1 MQGSRNLLSSSG
13 DVTVAIISHDWK
25 DSAGKN
31 AVDGGNESDGVDR
44 VDSWRGAFFGEVVTV
59 EEVRK
64 DPRETKRRKGNRG
77 KSRVGEMRG
86 GDAAGKGRT
95 GGKREIGLVVAIAG
109 KRKGKKREGKVAIEV
124 VALTNEEEND
134 IREEAGEKGKGESKG
149 FESVRGREGQRD
161 ERRDGGRDKGHG
173 EKDKSVRQE
182 SSTREENRKEEG
194 ARENGSDTRQKEEVE
209 RKVEAAAG
217 ACEGQ
222 LSSRGAQAAE
232 AGGEAGVVAQADATV
247 ETNSTADVVRERE
260 AGGDSNATGE
270 AGTASG
276 GGVSAGAVIAV
287 AKVRV
292 SLPHALY
299 RTLRYESHR
308 MNSETSQNL
317 LWPRFYYRY
326 HWSCLYA
333 CVSTPA
339 SRPPLLLSPPPLL
352 LPQGNLG
359 ARLQALCLAPAV
371 SAVWSTRALGEA
383 GPGKAEADK
392 AGEVTVVW
400 SDSAIADTDV
410 DGSAADSAGGSP
422 KKRPAGEGF
431 LDLFSAFPG
440 VDLLALDEK
449 DKAAWPSVTVT
460 GAASAAPLLESQ
472 KEVQVSLPACVN
484 EESESAN
491 SATSGNSSSAE
502 VPELSLSLR
511 VPSGLINVASREWTP
526 PEACS
531 ALRQFQSCL
540 GALQPSS
547 RVTRLLEEGALG
559 ETETAAGTPEE
570 LVKEERGGVKG
581 GFRKRLARS
590 TAVYL
595 EANQVM
601 PGGTCGGCPEDPLL
615 NCTLRTL
622 TWRYLRVP
630 SNSSDVDFTVAAASA
645 TDAATVAGTFHPLRA
660 PLLLPHTAARTAM
673 GCPLRIPPSSSSSSY
688 SSSSS
693 SSPTTSSNSS
703 PSPPPSLSSVS
714 SSSPSASSRRLLAL
728 KGEEKEQG
736 ELEKE
741 SGSLADTTGSN
752 SPGSE
757 SPGSDSSENRSSG
770 ASSSSGSGAS
780 SSSGSGASGAE
791 GHKWSCGQLE
801 LAELLLLSWARGL
814 IHSRPSIEALFIAA
828 QGRRHRTSHSSS
840 VGGDVVGASAE
851 AGAVLLGA
859 AFAVEKS
866 VCSAPRAAGFVNQKY
881 LQQMLV
887 DEELKTVYCSVPKV
901 ACTSWKVWFRE
912 QLSKRLGGNKS
923 HRVKL
928 FARTSVH
935 SPLQSGLSIMGY
947 GFEEQDNIRFL
958 TRPDFFKFSFVRNPL
973 TRIASAYLNKHVHG
987 VGLHG
992 RKYWNERFFMGIS
1005 AYNAF
1010 LKSQNGSDF
1019 IPFSTFMSF
1028 LRQRATRCVECMD
1041 PHVRPQI
1048 DLCKLDAIRYDFI
1061 GRFEN
1066 LEEDVAKVMRHF
1078 GEEEKNPFHDA
1089 HWAHPTNASARL
1101 LELYDKSAYEDATI
1115 TYNSEFSVP
1124 LNGLEYR
1131 PPQALAD
1138 MFETKS

>member
-1 MQGSRNLLSSSG
+1 M
-13 DVTVAIISHDWK
+13 AIK
-25 DSAGKN
+25 
-31 AVDGGNESDGVDR
+31 VD
-44 VDSWRGAFFGEVVTV
+44 
-59 EEVRK
+59 
-64 DPRETKRRKGNRG
+64 
-77 KSRVGEMRG
+77 
-86 GDAAGKGRT
+86 
-95 GGKREIGLVVAIAG
+95 
-109 KRKGKKREGKVAIEV
+109 
-124 VALTNEEEND
+124 ALTNEAESA
-134 IREEAGEKGKGESKG
+134 IREEAGEKGKGESKRS
-149 FESVRGREGQRD
+149 ESVRGRKGQRD
-161 ERRDGGRDKGHG
+161 ERRDEGRDKSHG
-173 EKDKSVRQE
+173 EKEKSVQQE
-182 SSTREENRKEEG
+182 SSTREESRKEEG

-209 RKVEAAAG
+209 RKAEAAAG
-217 ACEGQ
+217 TCEGQ
-222 LSSRGAQAAE
+222 LSSTGAQAAE

-247 ETNSTADVVRERE
+247 ETNSTADVARERE
-260 AGGDSNATGE
+260 AGGESNATGE

-287 AKVRV
+287 AK
-292 SLPHALY
+292 
-299 RTLRYESHR
+299 
-308 MNSETSQNL
+308 
-317 LWPRFYYRY
+317 
-326 HWSCLYA
+326 
-333 CVSTPA
+333 
-339 SRPPLLLSPPPLL
+339 
-352 LPQGNLG
+352 GNLG

-371 SAVWSTRALGEA
+371 SAVWSTRALEEA

-440 VDLLALDEK
+440 VDSLALDEK

-491 SATSGNSSSAE
+491 TSATSGNGSSAE
-502 VPELSLSLR
+502 VPELSLSLW

-531 ALRQFQSCL
+531 ALRLFQSCL

-547 RVTRLLEEGALG
+547 RVSRLLEEGALG

-581 GFRKRLARS
+581 GFRERLALS
-590 TAVYL
+590 PAVYL

-601 PGGTCGGCPEDPLL
+601 PGGTCRGCPEDPLL

-630 SNSSDVDFTVAAASA
+630 SNSSDVDFTVSAASA

-660 PLLLPHTAARTAM
+660 PLLLPHTA
-673 GCPLRIPPSSSSSSY
+673 
-688 SSSSS
+688 
-693 SSPTTSSNSS
+693 
-703 PSPPPSLSSVS
+703 
-714 SSSPSASSRRLLAL
+714 
-728 KGEEKEQG
+728 
-736 ELEKE
+736 
-741 SGSLADTTGSN
+741 
-752 SPGSE
+752 
-757 SPGSDSSENRSSG
+757 
-770 ASSSSGSGAS
+770 
-780 SSSGSGASGAE
+780 
-791 GHKWSCGQLE
+791 

-828 QGRRHRTSHSSS
+828 QGRQHRASQSSS
-840 VGGDVVGASAE
+840 VGGDVVGASVDAGAVRLASVGGDVGASAE
-851 AGAVLLGA
+851 AGAALVTAVPRAA

-901 ACTSWKVWFRE
+901 ACTSWKVWFRQ
-912 QLSKRLGGNKS
+912 QLAKRLGGNKS
-923 HRVKL
+923 PRVKL

-947 GFEEQDNIRFL
+947 GFEEHENIWFL
-958 TRPDFFKFSFVRNPL
+958 TRPDFFKFSFVRNPF
-973 TRIASAYLNKHVHG
+973 TRIASAYLNKHVNG
-987 VGLHG
+987 VGLQG
-992 RKYWNERFFMGIS
+992 RKYWNERFFMGIP
-1005 AYNAF
+1005 AYKTF
-1010 LKSQNGSDF
+1010 MKSRNGSDF

-1028 LRQRATRCVECMD
+1028 LQQRATRCVECMD

-1066 LEEDVAKVMRHF
+1066 LEEDVAKVTWHF

-1101 LELYDKSAYEDATI
+1101 LELYDKSAFEDATI
-1115 TYNSEFSVP
+1115 AYKSEFNVP

-1131 PPQALAD
+1131 PPQALVD
-1138 MFETKS
+1138 RFETKS